1 MRDLSLL
8 DKIIVG
14 RVEPHIYAFTTN
26 TIPNYIKVG
35 DTYRP
40 VSVRLDEWK
49 KYYPELEKKYDTK
62 AMVSDDIF
70 FRDYSVHQFLE
81 HNLKKMRLKS
91 SDIDESIYFSNEFFK
106 DTSIVD
112 IDEAIKDI
120 KNDFDENLM
129 KYQFYN
135 AKDSLRV
142 ITEYASTGMW
152 DLRPN
157 QEKVV
162 KNFKKAYESGR
173 TNLLLYAVMRFGKS
187 FTSMCCALEM
197 NANVVLIVSAK
208 ADVKEEWKKTVQ
220 SADNFKDYDF
230 IENDQLLRD
239 NDIIKHK
246 LETGRK
252 EVMFLTLQDLQGT
265 KIKEK
270 HKELFNNQID
280 LLLIDETHFGAR
292 AESFGVVLRDVKDF
306 REDETVN
313 FDDADDIVK
322 VLKSKVRIHLSGT
335 PYRILMSFEFEKED
349 IIGFYQFSDIV
360 KDQLDWDKEHIL
372 DDSYKEWENPYYG
385 FPQMIR
391 FAFNPNK
398 SIRQKLIELKKS
410 GVTYAFSELF
420 RPMSITKDSEGKHKK
435 FIYESEILD
444 LLEVIDGSK
453 NDDEVLGFL
462 NLDKIKEGKMCRHIV
477 VVLPF
482 RASCDSFEKL
492 IKDNKDKFKN
502 LNDYEIINISGV
514 DESNSYKSI
523 NDIKYEIKNCEKNDK
538 KTITLTVNRMLTGS
552 TVEEWDTMI
561 YLKDTSSPQEYDQA
575 IFRLQNQYVKDY
587 ISEDGD
593 IIKYNKKPQTLL
605 VDFNPNR
612 MFIMQE
618 TKSLIY
624 NVNTEN
630 NGNDKLK
637 DRLENELNI
646 SPIIVFDSNKLR
658 QITAIDI
665 MNYISNYSNSRSV
678 LDESND
684 LPVDFKLL
692 NIDEIR
698 EIILKQAE
706 LGSKGGLKLTN
717 TDDDT
722 DDFEE
727 LSFEFDDESEN
738 QDNNSQSNSSTN
750 NSNNN
755 DLKKIIVN
763 KFKTYYVR
771 ILFYSFLS
779 SSELHSLK
787 NIIDTCKDINNQ
799 RILKN
804 LELDINILKL
814 IHENIDPFVLSQL
827 DYKIQNINKLSNDES
842 LDKIER
848 ALVAINKF
856 DKLSDSEIITPNK
869 VCKQMIS
876 MIPNSDIVK
885 VVISGSKILDI
896 ASKEGEF
903 TLALYSKLKEL
914 GVKEELISNCLYS
927 IPTSKIAYEFTR
939 KIYEI
944 LNLNIDNIAANFTSY
959 DLLDIRNGSNLD
971 LNRIKGYLLQ
981 NKKMS
986 EILLED
992 NLFYKEGDGK
1002 MKFDIV
1008 VGNPPYQ
1015 EADGGA
1021 QASAKPIYQYFVAI
1035 ANQLSSRFTSLII
1048 PTRWFVGGK
1057 GLDEFRNG
1065 MLNDFH
1071 VKELHDCLTPDSIF
1085 PNTNIR
1091 GGVCYFLRDLDYN
1104 NINDLVN
1111 VITYENNSIINDVRR
1126 PMKFENKDVFI
1137 RDGSAFTIIEKV
1149 NNLNFNSLA
1158 DYISSLRPFGLR
1170 GYFSKTENYKNSI
1183 DNMISPVICYA
1194 KGRQKGFVEEKYVI
1208 THLEWI
1214 NKWKVFIPRADNIG
1228 TELNDDNLNSFIGMP
1243 NEICTESYLVVGAD
1257 LGLDEYSAKNL
1268 EKYMKTKFVRFLHSL
1283 LKSSQDATSKT
1294 FELVPIQ
1301 DFTENSDID
1310 WNKSIKEINQQLY
1323 LKYNLTNEEI
1333 EHIENSIK
1341 EM

>member
-1 MRDLSLL
+1 
-8 DKIIVG
+8 
-14 RVEPHIYAFTTN
+14 
-26 TIPNYIKVG
+26 
-35 DTYRP
+35 
-40 VSVRLDEWK
+40 
-49 KYYPELEKKYDTK
+49 
-62 AMVSDDIF
+62 
-70 FRDYSVHQFLE
+70 
-81 HNLKKMRLKS
+81 
-91 SDIDESIYFSNEFFK
+91 
-106 DTSIVD
+106 
-112 IDEAIKDI
+112 
-120 KNDFDENLM
+120 
-129 KYQFYN
+129 
-135 AKDSLRV
+135 
-142 ITEYASTGMW
+142 
-152 DLRPN
+152 
-157 QEKVV
+157 
-162 KNFKKAYESGR
+162 
-173 TNLLLYAVMRFGKS
+173 
-187 FTSMCCALEM
+187 
-197 NANVVLIVSAK
+197 
-208 ADVKEEWKKTVQ
+208 
-220 SADNFKDYDF
+220 
-230 IENDQLLRD
+230 
-239 NDIIKHK
+239 
-246 LETGRK
+246 
-252 EVMFLTLQDLQGT
+252 
-265 KIKEK
+265 
-270 HKELFNNQID
+270 
-280 LLLIDETHFGAR
+280 
-292 AESFGVVLRDVKDF
+292 
-306 REDETVN
+306 
-313 FDDADDIVK
+313 
-322 VLKSKVRIHLSGT
+322 
-335 PYRILMSFEFEKED
+335 
-349 IIGFYQFSDIV
+349 
-360 KDQLDWDKEHIL
+360 
-372 DDSYKEWENPYYG
+372 
-385 FPQMIR
+385 
-391 FAFNPNK
+391 
-398 SIRQKLIELKKS
+398 
-410 GVTYAFSELF
+410 
-420 RPMSITKDSEGKHKK
+420 
-435 FIYESEILD
+435 
-444 LLEVIDGSK
+444 
-453 NDDEVLGFL
+453 
-462 NLDKIKEGKMCRHIV
+462 MCRHIV

-482 RASCDSFEKL
+482 RSSCDSFEKL

-502 LNDYEIINISGV
+502 LNDYKIINISGV

-706 LGSKGGLKLTN
+706 FGSKGGLKLTN

-727 LSFEFDDESEN
+727 LSFDFDDETEN
-738 QDNNSQSNSSTN
+738 QDNNYQSNLSTN
-750 NSNNN
+750 NSDNN
-755 DLKKIIVN
+755 DLKKTIVN

-876 MIPNSDIVK
+876 MIPDSDIVK
-885 VVISGSKILDI
+885 VVISGPKILDI

-903 TLALYSKLKEL
+903 TIALYSKLKEL

-944 LNLNIDNIAANFTSY
+944 LNLNIDNIATNFTSY
-959 DLLDIRNGSNLD
+959 DLLDIRNGNNLD
-971 LNRIKGYLLQ
+971 LNRIKRYLLQ

-992 NLFYKEGDGK
+992 NSFYKEGDGK

-1183 DNMISPVICYA
+1183 DNMINPVVCYA
-1194 KGRQKGFVEEKYVI
+1194 KGRQKVFVEEKYVI
-1208 THLEWI
+1208 MHLEWI

-1257 LGLDEYSAKNL
+1257 LGLDENSAINL

-1283 LKSSQDATSKT
+1283 LKSSHDATSKT

>member
-40 VSVRLDEWK
+40 VSVRLNEWK
-49 KYYPELEKKYDTK
+49 KHYPELEKKYDTK
-62 AMVSDDIF
+62 AMVSEDIF
-70 FRDYSVHQFLE
+70 FRDYSIHQFLE
-81 HNLKKMRLKS
+81 NDLQKERLTPT
-91 SDIDESIYFSNEFFK
+91 DINENIYFSNEFFK
-106 DTSIVD
+106 DTSITD
-112 IDEAIKDI
+112 IDNAIKDI
-120 KNDFDENLM
+120 KRDFEENLM

-135 AKDSLRV
+135 ANDNLRV
-142 ITEYASTGMW
+142 ITEYASTGIW
-152 DLRPN
+152 KLRPN
-157 QEKVV
+157 QLEVV
-162 KNFKKAYESGR
+162 NNFKKAYEAGR

-197 NANVVLIVSAK
+197 DANVVLIVSAK

-220 SADNFKDYDF
+220 SAENFKEYDF
-230 IENDQLLRD
+230 IESEQLLRD
-239 NDIIKHK
+239 NEIIKNK
-246 LETGRK
+246 LTNGRK
-252 EVMFLTLQDLQGT
+252 VVVFLTLQDLQGT

-270 HKELFNNQID
+270 HQELFNNQID

-292 AESFGVVLRDVKDF
+292 AESYGAVLRDVRDT
-306 REDETVN
+306 REDENIN
-313 FDDADDIVK
+313 FEDADNIVK

-335 PYRILMSFEFEKED
+335 PYRILMGSEFEKED
-349 IIGFYQFSDIV
+349 IIGFYQFQDIV
-360 KDQLDWDKEHIL
+360 KAQSDWDKEHIL

-385 FPQMIR
+385 FPQMVR

-398 SIRQKLIELKKS
+398 SIREKLLELKKL
-410 GVTYAFSELF
+410 GITYAFSELF
-420 RPMSITKDSEGKHKK
+420 RPLSITKDSEGKHQK
-435 FIYESEILD
+435 FKYETEILD

-462 NLDKIKEGKMCRHIV
+462 DFDKIKEGKMCRHIV

-482 RASCDSFEKL
+482 CASCDSFEKL

-502 LNDYEIINISGV
+502 LNEYEIINISGV
-514 DESNSYKSI
+514 DESNSYRNI
-523 NDIKYEIKNCEKNDK
+523 NDIKYAIKNCEKNNK

-575 IFRLQNQYVKDY
+575 IFRLQNQYVKEY
-587 ISEDGD
+587 VSEDGD

-637 DRLENELNI
+637 ERLENELNI
-646 SPIIVFDSNKLR
+646 SPIIVFDSNKLK

-727 LSFEFDDESEN
+727 ILLEFDDELEN
-738 QDNNSQSNSSTN
+738 QNNNLQNNLSNDNSD
-750 NSNNN
+750 NN
-755 DLKKIIVN
+755 DLKKIIIN

-779 SSELHSLK
+779 NSKLNSLK
-787 NIIDTCKDINNQ
+787 NIIDTYDNDNNR
-799 RILKN
+799 RILSN

-814 IHENIDPFVLSQL
+814 MYKNIDPFVLSQL
-827 DYKIQNINKLSNDES
+827 DYKIQNINKLSNDET
-842 LDKIER
+842 LDKIDR

-856 DKLSDSEIITPNK
+856 DKLSYSEIITPNK
-869 VCKQMIS
+869 ICKQMIS
-876 MIPNSDIVK
+876 TISDNEIINAVNS
-885 VVISGSKILDI
+885 GANILDI

-903 TLALYSKLKEL
+903 TIAFYSKLKQL
-914 GVKEELISNCLYS
+914 KISEELINNCLYS

-939 KIYEI
+939 KVYEI
-944 LNLNIDNIAANFTSY
+944 LNLNVDNIATSFTSY
-959 DLLDIRNGSNLD
+959 DLLNIKENNDID
-971 LNRIKGYLLQ
+971 LNKIKNYLLQ

-986 EILLED
+986 EIKLED
-992 NLFYKEGDGK
+992 NLPYVEGDGK

-1021 QASAKPIYQYFVAI
+1021 GASARPIYSDFVNISRSI
-1035 ANQLSSRFTSLII
+1035 ANKYISLII
-1048 PTRWFVGGK
+1048 PSRWYVGGK
-1057 GLDEFRNG
+1057 GLDDFRIS
-1065 MLNDFH
+1065 MLNDINI
-1071 VKELHDCLTPDSIF
+1071 KEINDCLTPEDIF
-1085 PNTNIR
+1085 PNTNNR
-1091 GGVCYFLRDLDYN
+1091 GGVCYLLWDKEYN
-1104 NINDLVN
+1104 NQDSKVR
-1111 VITYENNSIINDVRR
+1111 VISRKDNNIVSDMYRNMKLFDEN
-1126 PMKFENKDVFI
+1126 VFI
-1137 RDGSAFTIIEKV
+1137 RDNHAESILLKIKENEFFRSFSDLV
-1149 NNLNFNSLA
+1149 
-1158 DYISSLRPFGLR
+1158 SSRKPFGLDGNFAR
-1170 GYFSKTENYKNSI
+1170 SKNLVDDKSKTNNIKCYIKGKNI
-1183 DNMISPVICYA
+1183 KFTNA
-1194 KGRQKGFVEEKYVI
+1194 KNI
-1208 THLEWI
+1208 LNHNEWV
-1214 NKWKVFIPRADNIG
+1214 NNWKVFIPRANNIG
-1228 TELNDDNLNSFIGMP
+1228 TELNDDNMNSFVGEP
-1243 NEICTESYLVVGAD
+1243 NTICTESYLAIGAG
-1257 LGLDEYSAKNL
+1257 LGMTENEANNL
-1268 EKYMKTKFVRFLHSL
+1268 SKYLKTKFLRYLHSL

-1294 FELVPIQ
+1294 FDYVPIQ
-1301 DFTENSDID
+1301 DISENSDID
-1310 WNKSIKEINQQLY
+1310 WSKSIKDIDQQLY
-1323 LKYNLTNEEI
+1323 SKYELTDEEI
-1333 EHIENSIK
+1333 KHIENSIK

>member
-230 IENDQLLRD
+230 IENDQLLKD

-252 EVMFLTLQDLQGT
+252 VVMFLTLQDLQGT

-335 PYRILMSFEFEKED
+335 PYRILMSSEFEKED

-502 LNDYEIINISGV
+502 LNDYKIINISGV

-885 VVISGSKILDI
+885 VVILGSKILDI

>member
-252 EVMFLTLQDLQGT
+252 VVMFLTLQDLQGT

-335 PYRILMSFEFEKED
+335 PYRILMSSEFEKED

>member
-40 VSVRLDEWK
+40 VSIRLDEWK

-62 AMVSDDIF
+62 AMVSDDVF

-81 HNLKKMRLKS
+81 HNLQKMRLKS
-91 SDIDESIYFSNEFFK
+91 SDIDEGIYFSNEFFK

-120 KNDFDENLM
+120 KNDFNENLM

-230 IENDQLLRD
+230 VENDQLLRD
-239 NDIIKHK
+239 NNIIKHK
-246 LETGRK
+246 LEIGRK
-252 EVMFLTLQDLQGT
+252 VVMFLTLQDLQGT

-270 HKELFNNQID
+270 HKDLFNNQID

-292 AESFGVVLRDVKDF
+292 AESFGAVLRDVRDT
-306 REDETVN
+306 REDEIVN

-322 VLKSKVRIHLSGT
+322 VLRSKVRIHLSGT
-335 PYRILMSFEFEKED
+335 PYRILMSSEFEKED

-523 NDIKYEIKNCEKNDK
+523 NDVKYAIKNCEKNDK

-646 SPIIVFDSNKLR
+646 SPIIVFDSNKLK

-706 LGSKGGLKLTN
+706 FGSKGGLKLTN

-738 QDNNSQSNSSTN
+738 QDNNSPSNSSTN

-876 MIPNSDIVK
+876 MIPDSDIVK

-903 TLALYSKLKEL
+903 TIALYSKLKEL

-944 LNLNIDNIAANFTSY
+944 LNLNIDNIATNFTSY

-1183 DNMISPVICYA
+1183 DNMISPVVCYA

-1257 LGLDEYSAKNL
+1257 LGLDENSAKNL

-1301 DFTENSDID
+1301 DFTEKSDID

>member
-40 VSVRLDEWK
+40 VSIRLDEWK

-81 HNLKKMRLKS
+81 HNLQKTRLKS
-91 SDIDESIYFSNEFFK
+91 SDIDEGIYFSNEFFK

-120 KNDFDENLM
+120 KNDFNENLM

-135 AKDSLRV
+135 AKDSLKV

-252 EVMFLTLQDLQGT
+252 VVMFLTLQDLQGT

-292 AESFGVVLRDVKDF
+292 AESFGVVLRDVKDT
-306 REDETVN
+306 REDENVN

-335 PYRILMSFEFEKED
+335 PYRILMSSEFEKED

-398 SIRQKLIELKKS
+398 SIRQKLIELKKL

-420 RPMSITKDSEGKHKK
+420 RPMSITKDSEGEHKK

-482 RASCDSFEKL
+482 RSSCDSFEKL

-523 NDIKYEIKNCEKNDK
+523 NDVKYAIKNCEKNDK
-538 KTITLTVNRMLTGS
+538 KTMTLTVNRMLTGS

-587 ISEDGD
+587 ISENGD
-593 IIKYNKKPQTLL
+593 VIKYNKKPQTLL

-637 DRLENELNI
+637 DRLENELDI
-646 SPIIVFDSNKLR
+646 SPIIVFNSNKLK

-876 MIPNSDIVK
+876 MISNSDIVK

-944 LNLNIDNIAANFTSY
+944 LNLNIDNIATNFTSY

-992 NLFYKEGDGK
+992 NLFYREGDGK
-1002 MKFDIV
+1002 MQFDII

-1021 QASAKPIYQYFVAI
+1021 GASAKPIYSDFVNISRTI
-1035 ANQLSSRFTSLII
+1035 ADKYISLII
-1048 PTRWFVGGK
+1048 PSRWYVGGK
-1057 GLDEFRNG
+1057 GLDDFRVS
-1065 MLNDFH
+1065 MLNDNNI
-1071 VKELHDCLTPDSIF
+1071 KEINDCLTPEDIF
-1085 PNTNIR
+1085 PNTNNR
-1091 GGVCYFLRDLDYN
+1091 GGVCYLLWDKEYN
-1104 NINDLVN
+1104 N
-1111 VITYENNSIINDVRR
+1111 
-1126 PMKFENKDVFI
+1126 KENKVRVISHKNNNIISDMYRNIKLFDEDVFI
-1137 RDGSAFTIIEKV
+1137 RDNHAETILLKV
-1149 NNLNFNSLA
+1149 RNKDDFKSLS
-1158 DYISSLRPFGLR
+1158 IFVSSRKPFGLDGNFAR
-1170 GYFSKTENYKNSI
+1170 GKNLSDNKNGDNALECYIKGMNVKYTSI
-1183 DNMISPVICYA
+1183 KNILNHI
-1194 KGRQKGFVEEKYVI
+1194 
-1208 THLEWI
+1208 EWV
-1214 NKWKVFIPRADNIG
+1214 NKWKVFIPRANNIG
-1228 TELNDDNLNSFIGMP
+1228 TELNDDNMNSFVGKP
-1243 NEICTESYLVVGAD
+1243 NTICTESYLVVG
-1257 LGLDEYSAKNL
+1257 GNLDMSENEANNL
-1268 EKYMKTKFVRFLHSL
+1268 SKYLKTKFLRYLHSL

-1294 FELVPIQ
+1294 FEYVPIQ
-1301 DFTENSDID
+1301 DFTENSDVD
-1310 WNKSIKEINQQLY
+1310 WNKSINEIDQQLY
-1323 LKYNLTNEEI
+1323 LKYDLTNEEI
-1333 EHIENSIK
+1333 EHIESSIK